1 MMIGYQLLSL
11 FFFQENQDVYN
22 KPFFKETKDS
32 TEEKPREKVKVKDN
46 QIVVISKKVLFEN
59 FVLILYTKLSK
70 YI

>member
-11 FFFQENQDVYN
+11 FFLQENQDVDN
-22 KPFFKETKDS
+22 KAFFKETKDS

-59 FVLILYTKLSK
+59 FVLILYQS
-70 YI
+70 